1 MVIRVGS
8 HLETNEPEVWQW
20 KEQCVLLLAFKCPV
34 YFSHPQRSYLLPF
47 HVVFCVFSF
56 IDLGPISLNWFEELS
71 AEAPP
76 YEPKSFGEVDGPSG
90 WLDQTPFKTPRAK
103 PSTYSQ
109 LASTP
114 LLFKEQNAI
123 LPPCSSPEKEPDQK
137 KIGAR
142 E

>member
-1 MVIRVGS
+1 MPVVFS
-8 HLETNEPEVWQW
+8 HLPWRN
-20 KEQCVLLLAFKCPV
+20 LF
-34 YFSHPQRSYLLPF
+34 PF
-47 HVVFCVFSF
+47 HVVFYMFSF

-76 YEPKSFGEVDGPSG
+76 YEPKSFGEVDEPTG
-90 WLDQTPFKTPRAK
+90 WLDQTAFKTPRTK

-114 LLFKEQNAI
+114 LLFKEQNAV

-137 KIGAR
+137 NIGASK
-142 E
+142 

>member
-1 MVIRVGS
+1 MR
-8 HLETNEPEVWQW
+8 
-20 KEQCVLLLAFKCPV
+20 
-34 YFSHPQRSYLLPF
+34 F
-47 HVVFCVFSF
+47 HILHGGTFFLFMYMFSF
-56 IDLGPISLNWFEELS
+56 VDLGPISLNWFEELS

-76 YEPKSFGEVDGPSG
+76 YEPKSFGEVDGLSG
-90 WLDQTPFKTPRAK
+90 WPDQTAFKTPRTK

-123 LPPCSSPEKEPDQK
+123 LPPSPEKEPDQK
-137 KIGAR
+137 KIGAS